1 MAVCSSGHREGE
13 EDVGLRSKFP
23 GDDCNTSLL
32 ACGRQEHGV
41 FPMPMWEGR
50 QGQTPDP
57 FWQEAFL
64 SFPPCFLL
72 APSSSPKE
80 MLSFPRSQAR
90 TPKCQAHV
98 SVLPLRPHPSLP
110 KVPSPRPPLFSFPN
124 VGVFHHGN
132 PRQCPSGRQK
142 LRPKL
147 SGPEPEGRCTRR
159 RGAQG
164 AARSPGS
171 AGKGGGQRRPE
182 LGTRRPPGTPCCQ
195 RLQPGWEV

>member
-64 SFPPCFLL
+64 SFPPRFLL

-80 MLSFPRSQAR
+80 MLSFPRSQAK

-98 SVLPLRPHPSLP
+98 SVLPLRPHTSLP
-110 KVPSPRPPLFSFPN
+110 KVPSPRPPLLSSPN
-124 VGVFHHGN
+124 AGIFHHGN
-132 PRQCPSGRQK
+132 PRQCPSARQK

-147 SGPEPEGRCTRR
+147 SGPEPEGVWQDQDAQWQDIGWRNGIRR
-159 RGAQG
+159 RHH
-164 AARSPGS
+164 
-171 AGKGGGQRRPE
+171 
-182 LGTRRPPGTPCCQ
+182 
-195 RLQPGWEV
+195 